1 MYFTE
6 YFAWDSLRF
15 ESYMSRQ
22 HFRQAYEDL
31 YHFCHCDRISGTTRQ
46 DFGPHTKVAST
57 GAAMSYRSLEEM
69 LQTVGSPVKLLRNS
83 QIGPYAFPV
92 VRPEFSNWR
101 DEQRAWKETCALF
114 DQSHHMTDLY
124 VEGPEALKLF
134 SDLGVNS
141 FKNFKVN
148 QAKQFVACNHDG
160 YVIGDAILF
169 YLDEN
174 KFNLVGRPPAHNWVQ
189 YNLQTRGYKASAE
202 RDERS
207 AVNQG
212 RRKTFRYQIQGPN
225 ALRVMEKV
233 MGKSAPDIRFFN
245 MDVVT
250 IAGRDVRALRHGM
263 VGQPGWELFGPWEQG
278 DEVRNAIVEAGQ
290 EFGIRQVGSRAYPT
304 TCLESGWIPSPL
316 PAIYVGEEMKGYRQW
331 LSTKSYEAMASLGGS
346 FYSDVITNYY
356 LTPYDL
362 GYGPF
367 VKFDHD
373 FVGRQALEEKV
384 NNQKRKKVTLVW
396 NGEDIARVFGS
407 LYRDDGDIA
416 KYIDLPLAN
425 YSTLPYD
432 KVLKNGKIVGLSTYT
447 GYTYNERAMISL
459 AVVENEHSEVG
470 TEVALV
476 WGEEG
481 RGSSKP
487 TVERHVQASIRAT
500 VAAVPYAQVARV
512 AYRPH

>member
-1 MYFTE
+1 
-6 YFAWDSLRF
+6 
-15 ESYMSRQ
+15 
-22 HFRQAYEDL
+22 
-31 YHFCHCDRISGTTRQ
+31 
-46 DFGPHTKVAST
+46 
-57 GAAMSYRSLEEM
+57 MSYQSLEEA
-69 LQTVGSPVKLLRNS
+69 LQADGSPVKRLRNS

-92 VRPEFSNWR
+92 VRSEFTNWR

-124 VEGPEALKLF
+124 VEGPDALKLF
-134 SDLGVNS
+134 SDLAINS

-148 QAKQFVACNHDG
+148 QAKQFIACNHNG

-174 KFNLVGRPPAHNWVQ
+174 RFNLVGRPPAHNWVQ
-189 YNLQTRGYKASAE
+189 YNLETGGYKASAE

-212 RRKTFRYQIQGPN
+212 RRKVFRYQVQGPN
-225 ALRVMEKV
+225 ALKLMEEV
-233 MGKSAPDIRFFN
+233 TGKPAPDIRFFN
-245 MDVVT
+245 MGVFR
-250 IAGRDVRALRHGM
+250 IAGHDVRALRHGM
-263 VGQPGWELFGPWEQG
+263 VGQPGWELFGPWEYG
-278 DEVRNAIVEAGQ
+278 DEVRDAIVQAGQ
-290 EFGIRQVGSRAYPT
+290 EYGIRQVGARAYPT

-316 PAIYVGEEMKGYRQW
+316 PAIYVGAEMKPFRQW

-346 FYSDVITNYY
+346 FYSDNITDYY

-373 FVGRQALEEKV
+373 FVGRKVLEKMAD
-384 NNQKRKKVTLVW
+384 NQKRKKVTLVW
-396 NGEDIARVFGS
+396 NGEDIARAFGS
-407 LYRDDGDIA
+407 LFNGGGDSA

-425 YSTLPYD
+425 YATLPYD
-432 KVLKNGKIVGLSTYT
+432 KVLKNGKTVGISTYT
-447 GYTYNERAMISL
+447 GYTYNEHAMISL
-459 AVVENEHSEVG
+459 GIVDIEHSEPG
-470 TEVALV
+470 AEVTLV

-481 RGSSKP
+481 GGSSKP
-487 TVERHVQASIRAT
+487 TVERHRQTEVRAT
-500 VAAVPYAQVARV
+500 VAAAPYAEVARV